1 MTRLWFRKNLLM
13 PTHTYLWI
21 AVLAAAPLW
30 SQVAPSAE
38 PAASG
43 PAPSD
48 DQRMVTPAPVGG
60 EGYSLAFSSEER
72 GNYLRGGLTLLS
84 AYNDNLFTGT
94 NGRPTSDVS
103 YTILPTIALDLF
115 RSRVDGSLSY
125 GPGFTFYQKETSH
138 NEADQNLA
146 LNMRFRLSPHVSLSL
161 RDSLQKTSN
170 IFSQSILGSTSVSA
184 SPQQPNDSVIAPLAS
199 VLRNTGTAQIEY
211 QFSANAMVGAGGTF
225 SNLHYP
231 NPAQVPGLSDQSSK
245 GGSAFYTARLSGRH
259 YIGLTYQY
267 QMLLASPNQI
277 QNETQTHSVLL
288 FYTVYLQPTLSIS
301 FFGGPQHSDTEQ
313 KGLPPSRSWSPST
326 GVSAGWQGKRSSLAV
341 TYSRTIT
348 DGGGLPGAVHAYTA
362 SAALRQQFTRN
373 WSAGLGASYSNN
385 KVLDSLI
392 SPNIGGHSISG
403 NVTLQYALGQH
414 LSVGVGYMRLHQSYS
429 NIPAISTTPNRNQ
442 ASVSLSYQFRRP
454 LGR

>member
-1 MTRLWFRKNLLM
+1 MTRLSFRKNLLM
-13 PTHTYLWI
+13 PTHTYLCI

-30 SQVAPSAE
+30 SQVGPGAE
-38 PAASG
+38 PAVSG
-43 PAPSD
+43 PVPSD

-103 YTILPTIALDLF
+103 YTIMPTIALDLF
-115 RSRVDGSLSY
+115 RSRVSGDLSY
-125 GPGFTFYQKETSH
+125 GPGFTFYQKTSSH

-146 LNMRFRLSPHVSLSL
+146 LDMKFRLSPHVSLSL

-170 IFSQSILGSTSVSA
+170 IFSQSILGSGSVSA

-199 VLRNTGTAQIEY
+199 ILRNTASAQITYQGTA
-211 QFSANAMVGAGGTF
+211 NALIGASGTF

-231 NPAQVPGLSDQSSK
+231 NASQVPGLSDQSSR
-245 GGSAFYTARLSGRH
+245 GGSAFFTERFSRRH
-259 YIGLTYQY
+259 YVGLTYQY
-267 QMLLASPNQI
+267 QMFLTSPNQI
-277 QNETQTHSVLL
+277 QNQTQTHSILL
-288 FYTVYLQPTLSIS
+288 FYTLYFQPTLSVS

-313 KGLPPSRSWSPST
+313 TGLLPSRAWSPST
-326 GVSAGWQGKRSSLAV
+326 GVSAGWQGAHTSFAV
-341 TYSRTIT
+341 TYARTIT
-348 DGGGLPGAVHAYTA
+348 DGGGLPGAVHSN
-362 SAALRQQFTRN
+362 SAGVSLRQQLTRSLN
-373 WSAGLGASYSNN
+373 AGLGANYSIN
-385 KVLDSLI
+385 KVLDPLI
-392 SPNIGGHSISG
+392 SPNSGGHTISG

-414 LSVGVGYMRLHQSYS
+414 FDVGVGYMRLHQSYG
-429 NIPAISTTPNRNQ
+429 NIPAVSTTPNRNQ